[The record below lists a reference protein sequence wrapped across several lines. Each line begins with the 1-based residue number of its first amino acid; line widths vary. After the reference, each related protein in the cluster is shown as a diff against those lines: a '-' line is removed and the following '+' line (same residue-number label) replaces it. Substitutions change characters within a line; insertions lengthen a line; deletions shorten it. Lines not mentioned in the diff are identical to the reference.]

1 MPAEQIEPGRQES
14 EQERAIAGESAKEL
28 SQLLRKLPEAARAR
42 VRLDGHDL
50 ILPRSALVMLREI
63 LAELAKGNGVNIVP
77 VHAELTTQEAAN
89 LLNVSRPHVIKLL
102 EAGEIPYTLVGTH
115 RRIALTALMDYKAR
129 REAQSEAALAELARQ
144 AQQEDMGY

>member
-1 MPAEQIEPGRQES
+1 MPAEQIQPGAEQS
-14 EQERAIAGESAKEL
+14 EQERALAGESAKEL

-42 VRLDGHDL
+42 VSLDGHDL
-50 ILPRSALVMLREI
+50 ILPRSAVALLRDI

-115 RRIALTALMDYKAR
+115 RRIALPALMEYKAR